1 MRVVLVS
8 LVLLAGVAVAQGFA
22 GTFSGESGAGPI
34 EVELRQAGTT
44 LTGSLVGATVRFE
57 LEGTVDGDMA
67 YGAASTAVGAVGFE
81 AYLQGDTLGL
91 YLFEVD
97 PQGAPI
103 HESVI
108 ELILARS
115 SAASPGGAAPPA
127 AGGARDPF
135 GAAPGPRD
143 PFAAPAA
150 PDPLLGVFADE
161 RISLEVRSIVGGYE
175 AEVRANEQVFALQLV
190 PTAEGLAGSFRNG
203 AETFAFTARL
213 EGDVMLF
220 VTSGTTYRLA
230 RRTPAA
236 RDPFG
241 AAPAT
246 PGRASAPE
254 PDRGAALAR
263 AGAVVL
269 YEADA
274 VAFLDMLE
282 FVLDQLGYPYRF
294 SSSERG
300 DAVRE
305 IARTFPGAGDD
316 DRVVL
321 ANAREI
327 WGRVAPAWSRIDDRE
342 RREFALGV
350 LLVAF
355 GRETVEGW
363 LAAAGP
369 GAGGQGLGGG
379 RSCGSFEE
387 CTSRFVDERTWTDT
401 SAAQGCW
408 AAAGCESYDSS
419 TGTLTFNDD

>member
-1 MRVVLVS
+1 MRALLVS
-8 LVLLAGVAVAQGFA
+8 LVLLAGVAVGQDFG

-34 EVELRQAGTT
+34 EVELRHSGTT
-44 LTGSLVGATVRFE
+44 LTGSLVGSAVRFE
-57 LEGTVDGDMA
+57 LEGTVDGDVA
-67 YGAASTAVGAVGFE
+67 YGAAYTAQGAVGFE

-97 PQGAPI
+97 AQGAPI
-103 HESVI
+103 QESVI

-115 SAASPGGAAPPA
+115 SVASPGGAAPP

-135 GAAPGPRD
+135 GAAPAPRD

-150 PDPLLGVFADE
+150 VDPLLGVFADE
-161 RISLEVRSIVGGYE
+161 RITLEVRGVVGGYE
-175 AEVRANEQVFALQLV
+175 AEVTANEQVFPLQLT
-190 PTAEGLAGSFRNG
+190 PHPEGFDGSFRNG
-203 AETFAFTARL
+203 GETFPFTARL

-220 VTSGTTYRLA
+220 VTAGTTYRLS
-230 RRTPAA
+230 RRSPAP

-241 AAPAT
+241 AAPPA
-246 PGRASAPE
+246 PGPGSVAAP
-254 PDRGAALAR
+254 DGGAVLAR
-263 AGAVVL
+263 SGNTVL

-274 VAFLDMLE
+274 FAFLDMLE
-282 FVLDQLGYPYRF
+282 FVVDQLGYPYRF
-294 SSSERG
+294 SASERG

-305 IARTFPGAGDD
+305 MARTFPSVGDA

-327 WGRVAPAWSRIDDRE
+327 WGRVAPAWSRIDERE
-342 RREFALGV
+342 RREFVLGV

-363 LAAAGP
+363 LAAAP
-369 GAGGQGLGGG
+369 RAGGQSLGGG
-379 RSCGSFEE
+379 GSCGSFEE

-401 SAAQGCW
+401 SNAQGCW
-408 AAAGCESYDSS
+408 AAAGCESYDSG